1 MYFVKWTLTLLCW
14 LRWRIHYSNKVNSWR
29 KKVDETV
36 TRAAEEII
44 REEILLYES
53 CDNIIFYSGQTDVF
67 TAPLNYFFPAA
78 SSSTTKYYKN
88 RLVAYIF
95 FVYTH
100 FILTAFLTTF
110 FLQLQRCCC
119 GIIKNSWIFYKLW
132 LVF

>member
-36 TRAAEEII
+36 TRAAEDII

-67 TAPLNYFFPAA
+67 TAPLNYYF
-78 SSSTTKYYKN
+78 SCSIIINYKI
-88 RLVAYIF
+88 LQKSFSCIYIF
-95 FVYTH
+95 CVYTFYINGFFNNFFFAIATLLLRNH
-100 FILTAFLTTF
+100 QEQLDFL
-110 FLQLQRCCC
+110 
-119 GIIKNSWIFYKLW
+119 
-132 LVF
+132 